1 MAIIGSFCMEVTN
14 DRLQVAENEGAS
26 DTCQVSC
33 ILHQLLISEFV
44 CKAEESMSGVVEHGI
59 VPAGEARGGAPT

>member
-1 MAIIGSFCMEVTN
+1 MAIMGCLCMEVTN
-14 DRLQVAENEGAS
+14 DRLQVAENEGAA

-33 ILHQLLISEFV
+33 SLHELLISEFL

-59 VPAGEARGGAPT
+59 VPAGEAR